1 MIEITAIRF
10 AGGNDH
16 EHITDVQW
24 RSAATYAGLI
34 PVPALISWLGA
45 NDANQAVVADGSGRV
60 PVLVVRPS
68 DQPPYIQARADGVW
82 TDNLLTL
89 PTFD

>member
-10 AGGNDH
+10 AGGHDH
-16 EHITDVQW
+16 EHITALQW

-34 PVPALISWLGA
+34 PALISWLGA
-45 NDANQAVVADGSGRV
+45 NDANQAVVADGSERV

>member
-34 PVPALISWLGA
+34 PVPALIAWLGA
-45 NDANQAVVADGSGRV
+45 NDGNQAV
-60 PVLVVRPS
+60 
-68 DQPPYIQARADGVW
+68 ARAHAR
-82 TDNLLTL
+82 LLTSAYENSPGL
-89 PTFD
+89 AAPVA